1 MALTSALLD
10 GVVFNEVG
18 ANPTGSLQDL
28 NGDGVADRKDEFIE
42 LHNTSGAAVD
52 IAGWRLF
59 QTSGIVHTFAA
70 PTVIPAGGF
79 LTLVDAEGGTSNAIQ
94 NVQSDAIYVSFSR
107 NFGTNYLVALVD
119 ATGTNY
125 ISMGGPNGNPDFLA
139 TQLNSAFPGITRI
152 GQHEFSTSATAG
164 NATLR
169 EIDGDTAWIM
179 GPPTIGSPNCFAAG
193 TGILTPSG
201 MRAIDDLRPGDTVCA
216 KGGRQIAVK
225 WIWVQSIPPNN
236 ALGERFAM
244 IRIQAGALGK
254 GLPGRDL
261 VLTSDHAL
269 MIDGLL
275 INAGAL
281 VNGTTIAHVPAVE
294 KQGKCKVYHIE
305 TEGHDLVFAEGCLTE
320 TFVDYAGRQAFDNYS
335 EYAAI
340 YGEGSLIAEMTL
352 PRVSAARLVPLALR
366 ASLKRQDSD
375 RPRGGVAE
383 KQLATL

>member
-1 MALTSALLD
+1 MALTSALMN
-10 GVVFNEVG
+10 GVVINEVG
-18 ANPTGSLQDL
+18 ANPAGSLQDL

-42 LHNTSGAAVD
+42 LHNTSEAAVD

-59 QTSGIVHTFAA
+59 QTSGVVHTFAA

-94 NVQSDAIYVSFSR
+94 NVQGDAIYVSFSQ
-107 NFGTNYLVALVD
+107 NFGTNYLFALVD

-139 TQLNSAFPGITRI
+139 TQLNSAFPGIMRI

-201 MRAIDDLRPGDTVCA
+201 MRAIKDLRPGDLVCA
-216 KGGRQIAVK
+216 EGGRQIVVK
-225 WIWVQSIPPNN
+225 WIWVQSVPTTST
-236 ALGERFAM
+236 LGERFAM
-244 IRIQAGALGK
+244 VRIQAEALGK
-254 GLPGRDL
+254 CRPSRDL

-269 MIDGLL
+269 LIDGLL

-281 VNGTTIAHVPAVE
+281 VNGTTIAYVPASE
-294 KQGKCKVYHIE
+294 MSGQFKVYHIE
-305 TEGHDLVFAEGCLTE
+305 TDAHDLVFAEGCLTE

-352 PRVSAARLVPLALR
+352 PRVSSQRLVPLALR
-366 ASLKRQDSD
+366 AYLK
-375 RPRGGVAE
+375 
-383 KQLATL
+383 K